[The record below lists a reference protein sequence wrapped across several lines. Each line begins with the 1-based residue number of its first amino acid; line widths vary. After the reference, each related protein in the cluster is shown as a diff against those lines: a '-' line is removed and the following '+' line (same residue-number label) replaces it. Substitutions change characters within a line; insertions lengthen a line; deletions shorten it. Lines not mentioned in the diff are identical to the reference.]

1 MEFLIIF
8 VARML
13 LGVMLSFLLM
23 GSAHVAGIV
32 LLVSPTPTTV
42 QLTSLLTTSIGA
54 AIGGYVSW
62 LTFDSSL
69 RFKVLVAI
77 LALGLAMAGS
87 WTGMLQGRTLY
98 IPGGQ
103 PGIPQLRGAFVG
115 ALVGGSLAPMGAY
128 LLAASFQRGSTKR
141 SL

>member
-1 MEFLIIF
+1 MEFLIVF
-8 VARML
+8 VARVL
-13 LGVMLSFLLM
+13 LGVMLSFILM
-23 GSAHVAGIV
+23 GSAHLAGIL

-42 QLTSLLTTSIGA
+42 QLTTLLTTSVGA
-54 AIGGYVSW
+54 SVGGWVSW
-62 LTFDSSL
+62 LTFDSSV

-77 LALGLAMAGS
+77 LTVGLALAGS

-98 IPGGQ
+98 IMGGQ

-128 LLAASFQRGSTKR
+128 LLAASVQRRSTNR